1 MPQNNRSNDP
11 KKQKRHFSGKKK
23 YHTQKAQVIV
33 NLATLEI
40 VATAFSEGKK
50 HDFKLFKQSCQGMI
64 PTITCLA
71 DSGYQGIVEIH
82 NNSKIPKKKSKHHP
96 LTKEEKAANRALAK
110 ARIYG
115 EHVIGKLK
123 IFRIL
128 KERYRNRRKR
138 FGLRFNLISAI
149 YNLSLGLK

>member
-1 MPQNNRSNDP
+1 
-11 KKQKRHFSGKKK
+11 
-23 YHTQKAQVIV
+23 
-33 NLATLEI
+33 
-40 VATAFSEGKK
+40 
-50 HDFKLFKQSCQGMI
+50 MI
-64 PTITCLA
+64 QTITCLA
-71 DSGYQGIVEIH
+71 DSGYQGIAKIH
-82 NNSKIPKKKSKHHP
+82 KISQTPKKKSKHHP
-96 LTKEEKAANRALAK
+96 LTKEEKAKNRALAK

-138 FGLRFNLISAI
+138 FGLRFNLIASI